1 MTVRRALTAVAA
13 VLLLVPAVLG
23 PPAGWIPGGTAVLVL
38 ALAALH
44 RPLGPSSPVLAPV
57 AAALLS
63 LAVDAGYFGDHGLE
77 LLWMPAEFAA
87 LLALVVRAVRRLP
100 ARPAWAAGALTTA
113 AALALPLRFALRQP
127 VPLDAS
133 VAGLVIAVAP
143 VATALGAA
151 LYLRGQDDR
160 RARAVRDAR
169 HEQRLAV
176 ARDLHDYVAHELT
189 GILLEVQAAQVSG
202 YGPDENARLLT
213 RLEAAGQ
220 RALASM
226 DHTLDTLRAPD
237 DAAPRRH
244 ALTELPALLDH
255 FPDRPALHHPADLPA
270 LPPAVED
277 AAYRVALEALTNIR
291 RHAPAA
297 DRITVAVAHH
307 PGTGLTVTVTD
318 TGPAHPHAR
327 PGGGTGL
334 TALRTRIADLGGELT
349 AGPHGTGW
357 RVAATL
363 PTG

>member
-1 MTVRRALTAVAA
+1 MTGARPALTAVAA
-13 VLLLVPAVLG
+13 ALLFLPAAFAHGSAWL
-23 PPAGWIPGGTAVLVL
+23 PAATAALIL
-38 ALAALH
+38 ALTAL
-44 RPLGPSSPVLAPV
+44 RLPSVLAPV

-77 LLWMPAEFAA
+77 LVWMPAEFAT
-87 LLALVVRAVRRLP
+87 LLVLVVRTVRRLP
-100 ARPAWAAGALTTA
+100 ARPAWAAGALTAA

-133 VAGLVIAVAP
+133 VAGLALAVVP
-143 VATALGAA
+143 VAAALGAA

-160 RARAVRDAR
+160 RVRAVRDAR
-169 HEQRLAV
+169 REQRLAV

-202 YGPDENARLLT
+202 YDEAENARLLA

-220 RALASM
+220 RALTSM

-244 ALTELPALLDH
+244 TLTELPALLDH
-255 FPDRPALHHPADLPA
+255 FPDRPALHGPAELPA

-297 DRITVAVAHH
+297 DLITVALAHH
-307 PGTGLTVTVTD
+307 PCAGLTVTVTD
-318 TGPAHPHAR
+318 AGPAHPHAR
-327 PGGGTGL
+327 SGGGTGL
-334 TALRTRIADLGGELT
+334 AALRSRIADLGGELT

-357 RVAATL
+357 QVAATL
-363 PTG
+363 PTGA

>member
-1 MTVRRALTAVAA
+1 MPVEFA
-13 VLLLVPAVLG
+13 VLLV
-23 PPAGWIPGGTAVLVL
+23 
-38 ALAALH
+38 
-44 RPLGPSSPVLAPV
+44 
-57 AAALLS
+57 
-63 LAVDAGYFGDHGLE
+63 
-77 LLWMPAEFAA
+77 
-87 LLALVVRAVRRLP
+87 LVVRSVRHLT
-100 ARPAWAAGALTTA
+100 ARQSWTVGALTTG
-113 AALALPLRFALRQP
+113 AALLLPLRFALRQP
-127 VPLDAS
+127 EPLDAS
-133 VAGLVIAVAP
+133 VAGLVLSVAP
-143 VATALGAA
+143 VAVALGGA

-169 HEQRLAV
+169 REQRLAV

-202 YGPDENARLLT
+202 YDPDENARLLA

-226 DHTLDTLRAPD
+226 DHTLDALRAE

-244 ALTELPALLDH
+244 TLAELPGLLDH
-255 FPDRPALHHPADLPA
+255 FPDRPALHRPDDLPA
-270 LPPAVED
+270 LPPVVED

-297 DRITVAVAHH
+297 DRITLALAHC
-307 PGTGLTVTVTD
+307 PDAGLTVTVTD
-318 TGPAHPHAR
+318 SGPAHPRAR

-334 TALRTRIADLGGELT
+334 SALRTRIADLGGELT

-363 PTG
+363 PT

>member
-1 MTVRRALTAVAA
+1 MLTAVAA
-13 VLLLVPAVLG
+13 VLLLLPAAAAPWTAWL
-23 PPAGWIPGGTAVLVL
+23 PATAAALVL
-38 ALAALH
+38 ALTTL
-44 RPLGPSSPVLAPV
+44 RPPPVLAPV

-63 LAVDAGYFGDHGLE
+63 LAVDVGYLGDHGLT
-77 LLWMPAEFAA
+77 LLWMPVEFAA
-87 LLALVVRAVRRLP
+87 LLVLVVRSVRRLTD
-100 ARPAWAAGALTTA
+100 RRAWAVGTLTATA
-113 AALALPLRFALRQP
+113 ALVLPLRFTLRQP
-127 VPLDAS
+127 RPADAS
-133 VAGLVIAVAP
+133 VAGLLLAAVP
-143 VATALGAA
+143 VAAGLGAA

-169 HEQRLAV
+169 HQQRLTV

-202 YGPDENARLLT
+202 YDADENARLLT

-226 DHTLDTLRAPD
+226 DHTLDTLRAPE
-237 DAAPRRH
+237 AAGPRRH
-244 ALTELPALLDH
+244 TLTELPALLDH
-255 FPDRPALHHPADLPA
+255 FPDRPTLQRPAELPP

-297 DRITVAVAHH
+297 DRITVALAHH

-318 TGPAHPHAR
+318 TGPAHPRAR

-334 TALRTRIADLGGELT
+334 AALRARIADLGGELT

-357 RVAATL
+357 QVAATL
-363 PTG
+363 PTGG

>member
-1 MTVRRALTAVAA
+1 MTAARRTLTAVAA
-13 VLLLVPAVLG
+13 AALLLPAALASGSGWLPAV
-23 PPAGWIPGGTAVLVL
+23 TAALVL
-38 ALAALH
+38 ALTAL
-44 RPLGPSSPVLAPV
+44 RLPPVLAPV

-63 LAVDAGYFGDHGLE
+63 LAVDAGYLGDHGLA
-77 LLWMPAEFAA
+77 LVWMPVEFAT
-87 LLALVVRAVRRLP
+87 LLVLVVRTVRRLP
-100 ARPAWAAGALTTA
+100 ARAAWGAGALTTA

-133 VAGLVIAVAP
+133 VAGLVLAVVP
-143 VATALGAA
+143 VGASLGAA
-151 LYLRGQDDR
+151 LYLRDQDDR

-189 GILLEVQAAQVSG
+189 GILLEVQAAQLSG
-202 YGPDENARLLT
+202 YDEDENARLLA

-226 DHTLDTLRAPD
+226 DHTLDALRAPD
-237 DAAPRRH
+237 GAAPRRH
-244 ALTELPALLDH
+244 TLAELPALLDH
-255 FPDRPALHHPADLPA
+255 FPDRPALHGAADLPE
-270 LPPAVED
+270 LPAAVED

-297 DRITVAVAHH
+297 DGITVALAHR
-307 PGTGLTVTVTD
+307 PDTGLTVTVTD
-318 TGPAHPHAR
+318 SGPAHPRAR

-334 TALRTRIADLGGELT
+334 TALRTRVADLGGELT

-357 RVAATL
+357 QVAATL
-363 PTG
+363 PTGA